1 MHVGTNY
8 SVDTEASVNIH
19 KLPQLKCFVKEK
31 LPYCKIVLFRPIR
44 RADNRIATR
53 VVDEVITLLKELQ
66 IVMNGNEIITRKDRG
81 KKGLYLN
88 QHGFKKFSTN
98 LIAVIRELCKKSS
111 FSFLNLQ
118 EPRKI

>member
-8 SVDTEASVNIH
+8 TVDTEVSVNIR
-19 KLPQLKCFVKEK
+19 KLPQLNCFVKEK

-44 RADNRIATR
+44 RADNKIATQ

-98 LIAVIRELCKKSS
+98 LIAVIRELWKKSS